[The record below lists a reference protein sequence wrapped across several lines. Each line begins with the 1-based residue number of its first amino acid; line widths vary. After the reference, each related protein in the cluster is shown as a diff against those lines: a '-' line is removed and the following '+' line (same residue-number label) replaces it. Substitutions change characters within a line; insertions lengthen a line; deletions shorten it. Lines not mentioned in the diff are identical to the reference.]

1 MVTAVFYWRERMD
14 ENSTV
19 LGRYYVTLGCRVFGE
34 LDSFEFVESGA
45 YWYMQ
50 SIVLLVMGCLR
61 RKGGRE
67 SSKGE

>member
-1 MVTAVFYWRERMD
+1 MD

-61 RKGGRE
+61 RKGGE
-67 SSKGE
+67 GK